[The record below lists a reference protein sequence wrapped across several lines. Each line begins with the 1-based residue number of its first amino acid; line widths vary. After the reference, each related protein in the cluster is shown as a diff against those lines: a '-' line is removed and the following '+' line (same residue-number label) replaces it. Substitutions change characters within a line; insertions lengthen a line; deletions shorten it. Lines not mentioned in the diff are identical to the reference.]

1 MKKLKITI
9 EGEFTD
15 NRITIEGPAIDD
27 LRTMLQIFEHTL
39 RRLGFDFEGRLEI
52 VEDEK

>member
-1 MKKLKITI
+1 MKKIRITI

-15 NRITIEGPAIDD
+15 NRITIERPATDD

-39 RRLGFDFEGRLEI
+39 RRLGFCFEGHLEI
-52 VEDEK
+52 MEDEE